1 VREFGYR
8 FRMASKLL
16 DFLFGKS
23 PDIFDA
29 QGNVVHK
36 LPPEK
41 WKAWRERFEKKT
53 EYDWRHHRGTE
64 RKISKSGK
72 L

>member
-1 VREFGYR
+1 
-8 FRMASKLL
+8 MISKVL

-29 QGNVVHK
+29 NGNVLHK

-41 WKAWRERFEKKT
+41 WKAWRERFEKKS
-53 EYDWRHHRGTE
+53 EYDWRRHRGTE
-64 RKISKSGK
+64 RKISGSGK
-72 L
+72 KN

>member
-1 VREFGYR
+1 MV
-8 FRMASKLL
+8 SKLL

-29 QGNVVHK
+29 QGNVLHK

-41 WKAWRERFEKKT
+41 WKAWRERFEKKS
-53 EYDWRHHRGTE
+53 EYDWRQHKGTKRE
-64 RKISKSGK
+64 ISNTRKKN
-72 L
+72 